1 MKTHFS
7 QLALAL
13 ALAAPLT
20 LAGGP
25 AFAADAHQHDA
36 ASAAPLT
43 LNHGQKW
50 ETDAPLRLAMGKLEQ
65 AVVAALPAAHAGTLS
80 DAQYDALSTQAGQEF
95 AYIVEHCKLAPDADA
110 ALHVILADMIGGTE
124 TVSGKQAGQSR
135 ASGVVQLAQ
144 ALNRYGEYFDHPG
157 WKNVSIPQH

>member
-7 QLALAL
+7 HFALTLALAV
-13 ALAAPLT
+13 PLT

-25 AFAADAHQHDA
+25 ALAVDAHHHDA
-36 ASAAPLT
+36 GSATPLT

-50 ETDAPLRLAMGKLEQ
+50 ETDAPLRLAMGQLTQ
-65 AVVAALPAAHAGTLS
+65 AVGAALPGAHDGTLS
-80 DAQYDALSTQAGQEF
+80 DAQYDALGVQANQEF
-95 AYIVEHCKLAPDADA
+95 AYIVEHCKLAPEADA

-124 TVSGKQAGQSR
+124 ALDGKQAGKSR

-144 ALNRYGEYFDHPG
+144 ALNRYGAYFDHPG
-157 WKNVSIPQH
+157 WQDVRIPG

>member
-7 QLALAL
+7 HLALTL

-20 LAGGP
+20 IASGP

-36 ASAAPLT
+36 ASATPLT

-50 ETDAPLRLAMGKLEQ
+50 ETDAALRLAMGKLTQ
-65 AVVAALPAAHAGTLS
+65 AVDTALPAAHAGTLG
-80 DAQYDALSTQAGQEF
+80 DAQYDALGVQAKQEF
-95 AYIVEHCKLAPDADA
+95 AYIVEHCKLAPEADA
-110 ALHVILADMIGGTE
+110 ALHVILADMIGGAE
-124 TVSGKQAGQSR
+124 AVGGKQTGQSR

-144 ALNRYGEYFDHPG
+144 SLNRYGEYFDHPG
-157 WKNVSIPQH
+157 WKDISIPH